1 MFSTDTMPPIY
12 IRANTWCC
20 CPSAYRDICYNFQLQ
35 ICTQIVH
42 AHLLACVRNLI
53 EFSVAYACIQ
63 WHEIDG
69 VRTSVAGITHHRHT
83 YTHVAPNSTIKFT
96 RINRN
101 FGGDIGKN
109 WFNKGNCATPSC
121 QQWNAINSLPMR
133 INHNHN
139 YIAYLDDFIAF
150 KIHNFHRRSKYVDS
164 STHSHNDSADI
175 NLDGFKWPTA
185 F

>member
-12 IRANTWCC
+12 IRVNTWCC
-20 CPSAYRDICYNFQLQ
+20 CPSAYRVIFYNFQLQ

-53 EFSVAYACIQ
+53 EFSVAYASIQ

-83 YTHVAPNSTIKFT
+83 YTRCTEFNHQIHSDQPK
-96 RINRN
+96 

-109 WFNKGNCATPSC
+109 VFNKGNCATPSC
-121 QQWNAINSLPMR
+121 QQ
-133 INHNHN
+133 
-139 YIAYLDDFIAF
+139 
-150 KIHNFHRRSKYVDS
+150 
-164 STHSHNDSADI
+164 
-175 NLDGFKWPTA
+175 
-185 F
+185 